1 MTTPRA
7 IFNDELLAMAEKHP
21 PPQSW
26 YDDTTD
32 PFKPE
37 PVEGSVRIDDGEW
50 LPLEGWVRV
59 A

>member
-1 MTTPRA
+1 M
-7 IFNDELLAMAEKHP
+7 NNN

-37 PVEGSVRIDDGEW
+37 PVEGSVRVDDGEW